1 MVNDMESIVGQ
12 AAKLRGLLE
21 SAVTAILTIDTSGA
35 IETVNPAT
43 EKMFG
48 YAADELV
55 GQNIKILMPEPY
67 QSAHDGYLANYLA
80 TGTKKIIGIG
90 REVSGRRK
98 DGSILPIQ
106 LAVSEFTVEDKRFFT
121 GIIHDLSD
129 RTHVEEALRE
139 SERRLAHA
147 QRMEAVGQLTG
158 GIAHD
163 FNNLL
168 TIIMGNLEL
177 VQDQLDREDLRGLV
191 KKAQDAA
198 ELGAELTDRLLTFSK
213 KRQLDP
219 QALRLNELVLSV
231 IEMLRR
237 TLGDHVTLTASLAP
251 DLWLTR
257 ADSGQFQSAIVNL
270 AVNARDAMP
279 KGGKLIIETR
289 NAVLD
294 PDQLSGDVAAGEYVR
309 LSISDTGTGMSPE
322 TRERAFEPFYTT
334 KEKGRG
340 TGLGLAMVY
349 GFVKQSGGHVSL
361 YSEVGHGTTFNLY
374 FPRIN
379 APTETDAP
387 AIAAHPAVA
396 RAGQVVLVVE
406 DDAGVRELTV
416 ARLKAI
422 GYRVLE
428 APDGRRAIE
437 ILKSDAPVDLVFTD
451 LVMPGGL
458 SGRDVALMAED
469 IRPGIKV
476 MLTSGYAEDLV
487 RDDDPDFAHRPILRK
502 PYRQA
507 DLVSVLRE
515 VFGVVD

>member
-1 MVNDMESIVGQ
+1 MVSDMESVVAQ

-21 SAVTAILTIDTSGA
+21 SAVTAILTIDASGA
-35 IETVNPAT
+35 IETLNPAT

-48 YAADELV
+48 YAAEELI

-67 QSAHDGYLANYLA
+67 QSAHDGYLGNYVT
-80 TGTKKIIGIG
+80 TGIRKIIGIG
-90 REVSGRRK
+90 REVSGRHK
-98 DGSILPIQ
+98 DGGVFPIH
-106 LAVSEFTVEDKRFFT
+106 LAVSEFTAEGKRFFT

-129 RTHVEEALRE
+129 RKHVEEALRE

-147 QRMEAVGQLTG
+147 QKMEAVGQLTG

-213 KRQLDP
+213 RQQLAP
-219 QALRLNELVLSV
+219 QALGLNELVLSV
-231 IEMLRR
+231 TEMLRR
-237 TLGDHVTLTASLAP
+237 TLGDHITLTTSLSP

-257 ADSGQFQSAIVNL
+257 ADASQFQSAIVNL

-294 PDQLSGDVAAGEYVR
+294 ANQLLGEVAAGEYVR
-309 LSISDTGTGMSPE
+309 LSISDTGTGMSQE

-349 GFVKQSGGHVSL
+349 GFVKQSGGHVAL
-361 YSEVGHGTTFNLY
+361 YSELGHGTTFNLY
-374 FPRIN
+374 FPRIDGP
-379 APTETDAP
+379 AEPEERAATERP
-387 AIAAHPAVA
+387 AAV
-396 RAGQVVLVVE
+396 RTGQVVLVVE

-428 APDGRRAIE
+428 APDGRQAID
-437 ILKSDAPVDLVFTD
+437 ILKSDAAVDLVFTD

-515 VFGVVD
+515 VFGPLD

>member
-1 MVNDMESIVGQ
+1 MVDSMDSIAQ
-12 AAKLRGLLE
+12 AAKLRGLLD
-21 SAVTAILTIDTSGA
+21 SAVTAILTIDASGT
-35 IETVNPAT
+35 IEDLNPAT

-48 YAADELV
+48 YTAGELV
-55 GQNIKILMPEPY
+55 GQNIKMLMPEPY
-67 QSAHDGYLANYLA
+67 QSAHDTYLDNYLT
-80 TGTKKIIGIG
+80 TGTKMIIGIG
-90 REVSGRRK
+90 REVSGRHK
-98 DGSILPIQ
+98 DGAAFPIH
-106 LAVSEFTVEDKRFFT
+106 LAVSEFTAGGKRYFT

-129 RTHVEEALRE
+129 RKHVEEALRE
-139 SERRLAHA
+139 SERRLAQA
-147 QRMEAVGQLTG
+147 QKMEAVGQLTG

-177 VQDQLDREDLRGLV
+177 VQDQLDRADLRGLV

-198 ELGAELTDRLLTFSK
+198 ELGAELTDRLLTFSR

-231 IEMLRR
+231 TEMLRR
-237 TLGDHVTLTASLAP
+237 TLGDHVTLTPSLAP

-257 ADSGQFQSAIVNL
+257 ADAGLFQNAIVNL
-270 AVNARDAMP
+270 AVNARDAML

-294 PDQLSGDVAAGEYVR
+294 PDEFAGDVAGEYVR
-309 LSISDTGTGMSPE
+309 LSVSDTGTGMSAE

-349 GFVKQSGGHVSL
+349 GFVKQSGGHVTL
-361 YSEVGHGTTFNLY
+361 YSELGHGTTFNLY
-374 FPRIN
+374 FPRIDGPTEAK
-379 APTETDAP
+379 APTAAERTAAP
-387 AIAAHPAVA
+387 
-396 RAGQVVLVVE
+396 RAGHVVLVVE
-406 DDAGVRELTV
+406 DDTGVRELTV

-428 APDGRRAIE
+428 APDGRQAVE
-437 ILKSDAPVDLVFTD
+437 ILKSDTQVDLVFTD
-451 LVMPGGL
+451 LVMPGGM

-507 DLVSVLRE
+507 DLVSALRE
-515 VFGVVD
+515 VFGSVD